1 MAGWLGALVLI
12 RLTLDRPFS
21 FISKV
26 QNQISRFSGTL
37 RNRLKNQKF
46 KLDFFSRLMEDII
59 LFVCCCHQ
67 RGGSDVIHFIGHRS
81 DAITWSLE
89 WIFPVS
95 LSRTM
100 RQFTVTSK
108 IGMGGGYFR
117 HPPNPPGINVSM
129 PHVCGHLIG
138 LALKVN
144 YLKPRFVFRHLPSI
158 GDPETN
164 KQYLQPGIPT
174 CPWFCSFDE
183 AVAPKH

>member
-12 RLTLDRPFS
+12 CLTLDRPFS

-108 IGMGGGYFR
+108 IGMGGGVLQTSSKSAW
-117 HPPNPPGINVSM
+117 HICINATCM
-129 PHVCGHLIG
+129 W
-138 LALKVN
+138 
-144 YLKPRFVFRHLPSI
+144 PSNRSS
-158 GDPETN
+158 T
-164 KQYLQPGIPT
+164 Q
-174 CPWFCSFDE
+174 S
-183 AVAPKH
+183 